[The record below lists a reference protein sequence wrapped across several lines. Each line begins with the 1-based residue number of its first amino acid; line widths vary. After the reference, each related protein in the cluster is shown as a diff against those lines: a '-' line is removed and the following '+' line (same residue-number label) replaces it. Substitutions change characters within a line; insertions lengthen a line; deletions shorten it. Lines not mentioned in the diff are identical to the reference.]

1 MKKIFF
7 RHSREKVNQMLLDS
21 DAFVQLPKTELII
34 IIGIMS
40 IKNEQ
45 AVLESFQQKS
55 SFLLNQAAYR

>member
-1 MKKIFF
+1 VKKIFF